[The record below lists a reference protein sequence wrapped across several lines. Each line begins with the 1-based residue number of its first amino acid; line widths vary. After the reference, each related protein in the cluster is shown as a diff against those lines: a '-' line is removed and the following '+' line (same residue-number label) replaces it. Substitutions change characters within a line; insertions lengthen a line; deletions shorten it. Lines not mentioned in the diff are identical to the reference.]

1 MGRRGDNSVETNPTR
16 HSRGRHPRVSLSP
29 RLRVRD
35 LRILLWDIDGT
46 LIRSARADSFK
57 DYTIPMLEE
66 VFGTAGRLPE
76 MKVSGMTDLQI
87 VGEALKHEGFTHDHI
102 RERVHELRVSY
113 MKAMHKFTGNG
124 QQVFEVLPGVPEAL
138 QAVAEDPRYH
148 SALLTGN
155 IEPAAYLKMELVG
168 LADFFELPG
177 AFGDESHDRRD
188 LPALAADRI
197 RKHLDVDLAPSQ
209 FIIIGDTP
217 NDIACA
223 RHFGASAVVVGT
235 SRLHSTED
243 LLAYSPDALLPN
255 LTDTQLFMKTL
266 ANL

>member
-1 MGRRGDNSVETNPTR
+1 MP
-16 HSRGRHPRVSLSP
+16 VSTSP
-29 RLRVRD
+29 LLALHQSH

-46 LIRSARADSFK
+46 LMRSTQVGSFK

-102 RERVHELRVSY
+102 RERVHELRESY

-124 QQVFEVLPGVPEAL
+124 QEVFEVLPGVREAL
-138 QAVAEDPRYH
+138 QAVAKDPRYR

-155 IEPAAYLKMELVG
+155 IEPAAYLKTELMG
-168 LADFFELPG
+168 LADFFDLPG

-197 RKHLDVDLAPSQ
+197 RKQLDVELEPSQ
-209 FIIIGDTP
+209 FIVIGDTP
-217 NDIACA
+217 NDIECA
-223 RHFGASAVVVGT
+223 RHFGARSLVVGT
-235 SRLHSTED
+235 GRFYSTEQ
-243 LLAYSPDALLPN
+243 LLACSPDAFIPD
-255 LTDTQLFMKTL
+255 LTDTQLFLKTL
-266 ANL
+266 AKL